1 MEGIN
6 FPSEKDDCKKI
17 EKKIAL
23 NVLYAEKEKIY
34 PVYMSKHNS
43 NCEKQVILLMI
54 SNGEKQC
61 HYLPVYKLSALL
73 RGITTKNNGAF
84 CCLNCIHSFRTLNIL
99 ASHFCNVIMPSEDTK
114 LVKFNQ
120 YQKSNKTPFF
130 FKQILSVLQ
139 KRLMDVKIIL
149 KIHIKQKSAKVFHQV
164 FQCL

>member
-114 LVKFNQ
+114 LVRFNQ

-130 FKQILSVLQ
+130 F
-139 KRLMDVKIIL
+139 
-149 KIHIKQKSAKVFHQV
+149 
-164 FQCL
+164 